1 MRRAVESLP
10 DIGTNSMVQP
20 VNRTVHVC
28 GPYSPVAGRTDQML
42 DYKTC
47 RQIASFNRTRKANG
61 CMPSAQGLTE
71 I

>member
-28 GPYSPVAGRTDQML
+28 GPYSPAAGLYGPKEYLIFRDIL
-42 DYKTC
+42 KPDK
-47 RQIASFNRTRKANG
+47 KAVFY
-61 CMPSAQGLTE
+61 L
-71 I
+71 

>member
-1 MRRAVESLP
+1 MRQPWLL
-10 DIGTNSMVQP
+10 DCTN
-20 VNRTVHVC
+20 
-28 GPYSPVAGRTDQML
+28 QML
-42 DYKTC
+42 DYKSC

>member
-28 GPYSPVAGRTDQML
+28 GPYSPAAGLEYLIFRDIL
-42 DYKTC
+42 KPDK
-47 RQIASFNRTRKANG
+47 KAVFY
-61 CMPSAQGLTE
+61 L
-71 I
+71 